1 MGLEA
6 LQLLERAD
14 PRVVIIEVNHESHG
28 DQIVSPMVEKRT
40 SAGVIVERPAEGVL
54 YEPRAVLLG
63 WHLPE
68 LFEADT
74 ELGRIVILLQSYFA
88 MSALVRLPRAPSA
101 KSVYFP
107 RSSMPRVK
115 PGLGCPSLPTPM
127 SPVATPRTSPRDPYS
142 TSVAAKP
149 G

>member
-14 PRVVIIEVNHESHG
+14 PWVVIIEVNHESHG

-54 YEPRAVLLG
+54 YEPSAVLLG

-74 ELGRIVILLQSYFA
+74 ELGRIVILLQSVFCNE
-88 MSALVRLPRAPSA
+88 RLGQAAARAFG
-101 KSVYFP
+101 KERIFP
-107 RSSMPRVK
+107 
-115 PGLGCPSLPTPM
+115 T
-127 SPVATPRTSPRDPYS
+127 
-142 TSVAAKP
+142 
-149 G
+149 